1 MQYLEQRKADG
12 TDHPDAPLIL
22 SQKGG
27 RFSPNSMQQL
37 FSKFYRM
44 VGLDGASS
52 HSGRRSFATRL
63 LEQGVGI
70 RNVQT
75 LMGHSSIGT
84 TAIYAEEN
92 PVLLGKISG
101 NLTI

>member
-1 MQYLEQRKADG
+1 MWVCPTKERK
-12 TDHPDAPLIL
+12 
-22 SQKGG
+22 
-27 RFSPNSMQQL
+27 N
-37 FSKFYRM
+37 

-75 LMGHSSIGT
+75 LMGHSSIST
-84 TAIYAEEN
+84 TAEYAEDN
-92 PVLLGKISG
+92 PV
-101 NLTI
+101 